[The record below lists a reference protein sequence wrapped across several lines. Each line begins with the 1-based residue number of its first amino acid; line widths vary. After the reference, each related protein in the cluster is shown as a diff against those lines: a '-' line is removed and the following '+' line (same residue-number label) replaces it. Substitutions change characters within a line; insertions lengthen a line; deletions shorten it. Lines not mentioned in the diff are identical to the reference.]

1 MDPRTV
7 EVIVRTDSAG
17 CTKEFLKAC
26 CERNVGFC
34 VSHPLTID
42 IAAAVTEIPDK
53 LWQPAVSS
61 DGSELREHAEITG
74 AWRFRSESVG

>member
-1 MDPRTV
+1 MDPREV
-7 EVIVRTDSAG
+7 EVIVRTDCAG
-17 CTKEFLKAC
+17 CTREFLKAC
-26 CERNVGFC
+26 RERNVRFC